1 MTAFP
6 RPAELAAS
14 LGVAPPGAAV
24 APRLE
29 RRLLLLDAQEPR
41 GHVRAWK
48 PGGRGPEQNW
58 SYAIQWWSFGVVL
71 FGLYVGLNLRRT
83 REESR

>member
-1 MTAFP
+1 MANAPAGATAAAP
-6 RPAELAAS
+6 LA
-14 LGVAPPGAAV
+14 GDVV
-24 APRLE
+24 PRLE

-41 GHVRAWK
+41 GEMCGSGSRA
-48 PGGRGPEQNW
+48 GAGRSKNW

-71 FGLYVGLNLRRT
+71 LGLYVGLNLRRT